1 MASVGRRPIARMA
14 TPSSSKSG
22 GKKPPVNPSKNA
34 EKHFGSEVDLKIH
47 GPINPPQKLT
57 SDEKLPEPP
66 EIPARRPSQDAT
78 QQESLK
84 ELTQKLK
91 SLGKQNFLV

>member
-1 MASVGRRPIARMA
+1 MA

-22 GKKPPVNPSKNA
+22 GKKGSQQPSKNA

-47 GPINPPQKLT
+47 GVINPPQKLT

-66 EIPARRPSQDAT
+66 ELTDKKPSKDAT

-84 ELTQKLK
+84 ELTEKLQ
-91 SLGKQNFLV
+91 SLGKFCQNTN